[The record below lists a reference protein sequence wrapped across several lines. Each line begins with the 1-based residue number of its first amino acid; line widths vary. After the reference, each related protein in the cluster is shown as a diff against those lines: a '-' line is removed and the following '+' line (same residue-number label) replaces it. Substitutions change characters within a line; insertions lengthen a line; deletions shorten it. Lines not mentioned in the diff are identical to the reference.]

1 MAAWPCWL
9 RVCERAQARDRGSAM
24 ARRAWLQLSG
34 CPGEGVPFTVQDLQA
49 LVHLP
54 GGVDFLE
61 GAGALTRERRGQL
74 LLIPV
79 AGGGGWPAGTG
90 VGGR

>member
-1 MAAWPCWL
+1 
-9 RVCERAQARDRGSAM
+9 M

-49 LVHLP
+49 LVNLP

-61 GAGALTRERRGQL
+61 GRAAALTREGRGQL

-79 AGGGGWPAGTG
+79 GRAGLQGLG
-90 VGGR
+90 